1 MPADRILRQPIAV
14 SLKTHTNVR
23 VLAKELDTTM
33 AQVVTR
39 AVDMYAASLMNEEEA
54 QTVDGVYQEAG

>member
-1 MPADRILRQPIAV
+1 MPEDRILRQPIAV
-14 SLKTHTNVR
+14 SLETHTDVR
-23 VLAKELDTTM
+23 VLAKTLDTTM

-39 AVDMYAASLMNEEEA
+39 AVRMYAASLMNEEEA

>member
-1 MPADRILRQPIAV
+1 MPEDRILRQPIAV
-14 SLKTHTNVR
+14 SLETHTDVR
-23 VLAKELDTTM
+23 VLAKTLDTTM

-39 AVDMYAASLMNEEEA
+39 AVRMYAAALSEKET